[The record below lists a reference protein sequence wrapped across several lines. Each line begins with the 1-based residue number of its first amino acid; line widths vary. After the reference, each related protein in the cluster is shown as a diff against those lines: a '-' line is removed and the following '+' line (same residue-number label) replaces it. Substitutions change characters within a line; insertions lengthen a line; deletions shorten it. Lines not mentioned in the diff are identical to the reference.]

1 MSDPKDLDDVRR
13 LERVIE
19 QLTEHL
25 RIVWGGVNQNNK
37 DILDTMLQIARDPQG
52 REALKK
58 KLLSN

>member
-25 RIVWGGVNQNNK
+25 RIVWGGGK
-37 DILDTMLQIARDPQG
+37 P
-52 REALKK
+52 E
-58 KLLSN
+58 